1 MYHYFLENYE
11 NLQFR
16 KAKDNYK
23 GLRKAQLGAV
33 HAIASYFTKEN
44 SNQALV
50 VLPTGTG
57 KTAVIMISPYL
68 LESRK
73 VLIITPSILV
83 RNQIAEDF
91 RNLITLKDINVLPE
105 ICMNPNVFELT
116 DTKIENHIDTIKHSD
131 VIVATP
137 HGAYN
142 LSISTEKKGNL
153 MEYLVKELIIKHLRN
168 CEIE

>member
-50 VLPTGTG
+50 VLPTGER
-57 KTAVIMISPYL
+57 VIIVMG
-68 LESRK
+68 
-73 VLIITPSILV
+73 
-83 RNQIAEDF
+83 A
-91 RNLITLKDINVLPE
+91 INVL
-105 ICMNPNVFELT
+105 VSRFSGT
-116 DTKIENHIDTIKHSD
+116 FIK
-131 VIVATP
+131 
-137 HGAYN
+137 YN
-142 LSISTEKKGNL
+142 SCIA
-153 MEYLVKELIIKHLRN
+153 
-168 CEIE
+168 